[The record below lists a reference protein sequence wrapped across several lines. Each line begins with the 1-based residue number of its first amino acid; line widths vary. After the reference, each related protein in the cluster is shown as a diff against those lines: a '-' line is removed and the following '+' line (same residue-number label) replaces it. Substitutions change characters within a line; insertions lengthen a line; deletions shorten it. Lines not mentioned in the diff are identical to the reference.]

1 MRCLLAFALV
11 PLLLLAAG
19 AQKRKPPKPPHLEV
33 LEFLVRRT
41 TDRTVE
47 IDGRIRNCGDKP
59 LQKITMRFRVLAPND
74 VTLTT
79 QRGALDP
86 EILDPGEE
94 AEFHWQMREPARA
107 VSVLIEAVDTRD
119 SELIIAKA
127 GPYAIE

>member
-1 MRCLLAFALV
+1 MRSLLAFALM
-11 PLLLLAAG
+11 PLLVLAAG
-19 AQKRKPPKPPHLEV
+19 GQQRKPPKPPHLEV
-33 LEFLVRRT
+33 LEFLAHRT
-41 TDRTVE
+41 TERTVE
-47 IDGRIRNCGDKP
+47 IDGRLRNCGDKP
-59 LQKITMRFRVLAPND
+59 LQKITVRFRVLAPGN

-107 VSVLIEAVDTRD
+107 VSVLIEATDTRD